1 MFLIRNTRQ
10 DARLTRD
17 AAMSTFCYVD
27 DGSDVPD
34 DLAVFPGDNSPKH
47 LKHLSDILTAY
58 ASDKGYGYIKIGDEQ

>member
-1 MFLIRNTRQ
+1 
-10 DARLTRD
+10 
-17 AAMSTFCYVD
+17 MSTFCYVD

-58 ASDKGYGYIKIGDEQ
+58 TSDKGYDYIKIGDEQ